1 MDMDSDDSELLEPP
15 ATLDSPPDGL
25 ESEFPE
31 LFASSADEAAPSEIV
46 TEADQ
51 TGTRAPGT
59 PIGALLRTI
68 PRPRADSD
76 EPTGLPPPPA
86 PVLLAGYGN
95 GTPVEAF
102 RTPPPHIMHQP
113 PARPE
118 AGTRHRPRHV
128 ARPSLAPHLR
138 GPSIAPHLRVETPSS
153 SSATNAVGPTSHM
166 MTDAEQAHS
175 DEATGGAD
183 TELLTVEMSPTR
195 HPAQGTFASSSALQD
210 SRLSEQA
217 DAQAGPLP
225 PRRSQACAKMLIR
238 AGYRC
243 CHCYAIRAA
252 CTCSTGFGKID
263 TQPKNQDPTRADDHS
278 DVTRSASIL
287 PGRLFQ
293 VRLDTEPA
301 VTLVATYQT
310 VWADGSK
317 QEDCMAQ
324 RELFWTNFEAVLK
337 SVTQA
342 LRNDPA
348 LASRVYRLYLAAL
361 REDSLP
367 EGLTN
372 MFADDFFGS
381 WTYRSPDAFRAAIR
395 SIGTLVH
402 TLKRVGLE
410 LSLEKT
416 VLLMASTGTSVSSVV
431 GGYRVYK
438 EGATYLQIPVGQSR
452 VLFKVVSSHKYLGA
466 RLSYQG
472 FELLNLKHRL
482 ATAWGSFWRLHSI
495 LISRALP
502 LHTRTRLWMACVFSV
517 LRYSLHHVGLPK
529 TGPLLIRQAVHR
541 QLRMIARSPAHL
553 WHVPSSDILVRLG
566 VEDPWVLLS
575 KQFPGARSTQAPMH
589 QTPQHQLWSHK
600 LAASFSLQPLATEPP
615 TSPGNSGS
623 QISLPARRITSTDQ
637 DILHCASERRVHA
650 YRQIL
655 RSNSSARDEDQLGS
669 AYADTVAGSVP
680 DGGLALS
687 SPCRYCGLRFKGD
700 QAKHASECAMIV
712 WVKFLQLLLNPEALP
727 LPREGVTREELEEA
741 AAELTHLQ
749 TMAIQ
754 GRRLFEPLQFSAP
767 SQAAMPL
774 PLPTPPHSEVPGAHP
789 PTGPSIQGL
798 PSLGSQHE
806 ETDQPS
812 KYSRPNDKGQGG
824 KGPRNAQQPA
834 RRHFPSRA
842 SQPSHPGPSSASS
855 PPSKTMVSSNLVLQI
870 AQLVLRHADAINALE
885 QSTTWIMFQGTAP
898 PLTAVDLQAAIAT
911 EWHQLKDNNPSAVT
925 QPLRV
930 ILWQTWA
937 SELVKRLQLLTT
949 DQERRQEAV
958 KLQIL
963 SEPDCFKYVKW
974 NSTQR
979 RLEPIE
985 SIAPLTLSEIVGMLQ
1000 ETIVLCK
1007 EDGVLINFHPMRRLT
1022 PQMAGSAVSFSLH
1035 LGLRE
1040 SRAYRFWTIIE
1051 TLAGN
1056 SSLQLVATTIRRDKR
1071 GRSPLAQAIEKELR
1085 KQQKLRHWPDT
1096 GRQQDA
1102 AEFLSHL
1109 NQACQF
1115 SALQGTWAILQQG
1128 QLVDCGHV
1136 SPLLLNCDLT
1146 SLPRTHGI
1154 STLQAAVHAWHRLP
1168 GNPTL
1173 ASGVTCAVLQLN
1185 RFSSESGRVRK
1196 TRTPIALPKELR
1208 VPTWQHDS
1216 VVQVRYALSAAVIH
1230 LGGSP
1235 KEGHYRTLLFD
1246 QGGSVRITDDGT
1258 PSTPPSRD
1266 LARVTQEN
1274 VYLIVIRPVI
1284 DPPP

>member
-1 MDMDSDDSELLEPP
+1 MSFTKADLLSALGRMAGNKALPASFAPARLWKLASAQVCQALLPAMNLQSAELEPEWHKVQLHMIPKVAIVREPKALRPIALLHP
-15 ATLDSPPDGL
+15 ANKLLATM
-25 ESEFPE
+25 
-31 LFASSADEAAPSEIV
+31 I
-46 TEADQ
+46 ADQ
-51 TGTRAPGT
+51 
-59 PIGALLRTI
+59 
-68 PRPRADSD
+68 
-76 EPTGLPPPPA
+76 
-86 PVLLAGYGN
+86 V
-95 GTPVEAF
+95 
-102 RTPPPHIMHQP
+102 Q
-113 PARPE
+113 
-118 AGTRHRPRHV
+118 
-128 ARPSLAPHLR
+128 
-138 GPSIAPHLRVETPSS
+138 
-153 SSATNAVGPTSHM
+153 
-166 MTDAEQAHS
+166 
-175 DEATGGAD
+175 
-183 TELLTVEMSPTR
+183 
-195 HPAQGTFASSSALQD
+195 
-210 SRLSEQA
+210 
-217 DAQAGPLP
+217 
-225 PRRSQACAKMLIR
+225 
-238 AGYRC
+238 
-243 CHCYAIRAA
+243 
-252 CTCSTGFGKID
+252 GKI
-263 TQPKNQDPTRADDHS
+263 AAYLS
-278 DVTRSASIL
+278 DVPQWAYL
-287 PGRLFQ
+287 PGRSTADALESACSHLHQ
-293 VRLDTEPA
+293 VRSLVQANTQTIPQRFQGHTPHQLIGGISISLDVKKAFDSLSHGFLEEA
-301 VTLVATYQT
+301 MREALFSA
-310 VWADGSK
+310 
-317 QEDCMAQ
+317 QEISLILHLHSHACLQVSSGTAK
-324 RELFWTNFEAVLK
+324 A
-337 SVTQA
+337 SVYLGTGVRQGCS
-342 LRNDPA
+342 LSPLLWA
-348 LASRVYRLYLAAL
+348 LATGRVYRLYLAAL

-566 VEDPWVLLS
+566 VEDPWMLLS

-623 QISLPARRITSTDQ
+623 QISFPARRITSTDQ

-650 YRQIL
+650 YR
-655 RSNSSARDEDQLGS
+655 LGS
-669 AYADTVAGSVP
+669 AYADTVTGSVP
-680 DGGLALS
+680 DGKKTPGAIS
-687 SPCRYCGLRFKGD
+687 IAPSAISPMDL
-700 QAKHASECAMIV
+700 
-712 WVKFLQLLLNPEALP
+712 
-727 LPREGVTREELEEA
+727 EGVTREELEEA

-774 PLPTPPHSEVPGAHP
+774 PLPTPLHSEVPGAHP

-1085 KQQKLRHWPDT
+1085 KQQ
-1096 GRQQDA
+1096 
-1102 AEFLSHL
+1102 
-1109 NQACQF
+1109 
-1115 SALQGTWAILQQG
+1115 
-1128 QLVDCGHV
+1128 
-1136 SPLLLNCDLT
+1136 SP
-1146 SLPRTHGI
+1146 
-1154 STLQAAVHAWHRLP
+1154 
-1168 GNPTL
+1168 
-1173 ASGVTCAVLQLN
+1173 
-1185 RFSSESGRVRK
+1185 
-1196 TRTPIALPKELR
+1196 
-1208 VPTWQHDS
+1208 
-1216 VVQVRYALSAAVIH
+1216 
-1230 LGGSP
+1230 
-1235 KEGHYRTLLFD
+1235 
-1246 QGGSVRITDDGT
+1246 
-1258 PSTPPSRD
+1258 
-1266 LARVTQEN
+1266 
-1274 VYLIVIRPVI
+1274 
-1284 DPPP
+1284 